1 MFLFK
6 DKELFEMV
14 EEFLSN
20 CYTLTILDFD
30 HLDES
35 DEYKL
40 YTLIVH
46 PETIPD
52 YFYQFKYD
60 VSRRL
65 KNLNRHIDTALNA
78 SLGEYKT

>member
-6 DKELFEMV
+6 NKELFEMV

-35 DEYKL
+35 DEWNFE
-40 YTLIVH
+40 LI
-46 PETIPD
+46 ED
-52 YFYQFKYD
+52 LD
-60 VSRRL
+60 DAS
-65 KNLNRHIDTALNA
+65 IDWHC
-78 SLGEYKT
+78 G